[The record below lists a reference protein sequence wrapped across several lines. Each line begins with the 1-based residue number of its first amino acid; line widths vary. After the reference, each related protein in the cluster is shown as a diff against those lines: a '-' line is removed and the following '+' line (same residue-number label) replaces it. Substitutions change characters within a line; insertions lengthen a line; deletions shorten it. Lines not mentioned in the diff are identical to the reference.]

1 MRPLLA
7 ILATTVWIS
16 LNEFLR
22 NQLVLIDHWTA
33 HYTSMGLTFP
43 GEPINGA
50 VWGIWSLCFAV
61 AIFFM
66 ARRSSLLETGALAWG
81 AGFVLMWLV
90 VGNLGMLPMSILPY
104 AIPWSMV
111 EAFGA
116 AWIMKRLAQG

>member
-22 NQLVLIDHWTA
+22 NQLVLIDHWTQ
-33 HYTSMGLTFP
+33 HYAAMGLTFP

-66 ARRSSLLETGALAWG
+66 ARRFSLLETSVLAWG
-81 AGFVLMWLV
+81 VGFVLMWLV
-90 VGNLGMLPMSILPY
+90 VGNLGLLPMSILPY

-116 AWIMKRLAQG
+116 VWIVKKLAHV

>member
-16 LNEFLR
+16 LNAFPR

-66 ARRSSLLETGALAWG
+66 ARRSSLLETSFLAWG
-81 AGFVLMWLV
+81 AGFMLMWLV

-116 AWIMKRLAQG
+116 AWIVKKLI

>member
-22 NQLVLIDHWTA
+22 NQLVLIDHWTQ
-33 HYTSMGLTFP
+33 HYAALGLTFP

-61 AIFFM
+61 VIFFM
-66 ARRSSLLETGALAWG
+66 ARRSSLLQTSVLAWG

-116 AWIMKRLAQG
+116 VWIVKKLA

>member
-22 NQLVLIDHWTA
+22 NQLVLIEHWTA

-50 VWGIWSLCFAV
+50 VWGLWSLCFAV
-61 AIFFM
+61 VIFFM
-66 ARRSSLLETGALAWG
+66 ARRFSLLETGILAWSV
-81 AGFVLMWLV
+81 GFVLMWLV
-90 VGNLGMLPMSILPY
+90 VGNLGMLPISILPY
-104 AIPWSMV
+104 AIPWSMLEV
-111 EAFGA
+111 FGA
-116 AWIMKRLAQG
+116 VWIVKKLA